1 MGRSKG
7 VANFAVNFEPGGQSP
22 LDARLLVETVADLT
36 APETYAD
43 NNIYNGMVVAVI
55 ATGGLYMLTD
65 MSNVTSEDSWKAL
78 DSSAVSTDLTEIKN
92 NIKTLQSDIKK
103 VTVKNA
109 DASVDVTA
117 GTEANGTQIKVKL
130 SEDAG
135 DLELADDGLKV
146 APYTVDDATMTK
158 TGKKL
163 AVKDGVFD
171 KSGTAAAV
179 KTELVGKDTDTKD
192 SNTIKGAKK
201 YADDKAASSNQT
213 LIGSDSDASTVDTI
227 KGAKKYAEEK
237 AAEAQTAAEQTAA
250 SDATQKANQALA
262 DAKEYVDEGV
272 AADLTAHT
280 GNKQNPHEVT
290 KSQVGLGNVTND
302 AQVKRS
308 EMGVANGVATLN
320 ENGKIPVSQLDGNQA
335 RVFGID
341 KAVANVAALPTKDVK
356 EGTRI
361 YVIETKKIYTYSGS
375 AWDSGVDPKEDT
387 IYNFHDTDATGSA
400 SRKNILYRWD
410 GKDLTEISASIALGE
425 TAGTA
430 YEGNKGKANAD
441 AIKALQTKTTN
452 IDNYTVNGK
461 KISTNP
467 TLAAGDINTAG
478 GTTLEKEVN
487 DLKAA
492 DTKLRKD
499 FVAADTKVLSDAKS
513 YTDAETKKVTAA
525 SVQEYIQEVTTGS
538 FVTILGTA
546 HGCGKHPQVATYLAG
561 ELVECGVSIDMATGN
576 ISIEWNG
583 ASVSAS
589 NKLTVV
595 VLGNPNK

>member
-135 DLELADDGLKV
+135 DLELANDGLKV

-158 TGKKL
+158 TGRKL

-192 SNTIKGAKK
+192 SDTIKGAKK

-213 LIGSDSDASTVDTI
+213 LIGSANDASDADTI
-227 KGAKKYAEEK
+227 YGAKKYAEEK
-237 AAEAQTAAEQTAA
+237 ANESQSAAEQTAA
-250 SDATQKANQALA
+250 ADATQKADQALQ
-262 DAKEYVDEGV
+262 DAKQYVDEGV
-272 AADLTAHT
+272 VADLTAHT
-280 GNKQNPHEVT
+280 GDKQNPHEVT
-290 KSQVGLGNVTND
+290 KTQVGLGNVTND

-308 EMGVANGVATLN
+308 EMGVAGGVATLN

-335 RVFGID
+335 RVFGIG
-341 KAVANVAALPTKDVK
+341 KAVATVAKLPT
-356 EGTRI
+356 EGVTEGYRI
-361 YVIETKKIYTYSGS
+361 YVIETKKIYTYSES
-375 AWDSGVDPKEDT
+375 AWDGGIDPKEDT
-387 IYNFHDTDATGSA
+387 IYNFRDTDATGNA

-410 GKDLTEISASIALGE
+410 GVNLTEISASIALGE

-441 AIKALQTKTTN
+441 AIASLQTKAAK

-478 GTTLEKEVN
+478 GTTLEKEVT

-492 DTKLRKD
+492 DTELRED
-499 FVAADTKVLSDAKS
+499 FVAADTKVLQDAKQ
-513 YTDAETKKVTAA
+513 YVDQETNKVTAA

-538 FVTILGTA
+538 SVTILGT

-589 NKLTVV
+589 SKLTIV